1 MLHSKLVVDSAL
13 AGYATASTDT
23 GHTSATPQPTRD
35 GSFALRADGGLND
48 QVIEDFA
55 SRSLIETT
63 KTAKS
68 LIQAFYGQAAEY
80 SYWNGCST
88 GGRQGLMLAQRYP
101 DEYDGILAGAPAINW
116 DRFIPAELWP
126 QVVMQQEFGGP
137 IAECKLTTAT
147 EAAVA
152 HCDSDDGVADGVI
165 DDPRRCSFDV
175 MSLVG
180 QVTPCGEFTTADAQV
195 VKAIWAGPRTSGGEE
210 LWFGLSPGA
219 PVDSLAGTAPFP
231 IAEHH
236 QRYWVE
242 QNPQWDWRTLDYA
255 GFEQNFRDSQKL
267 FHDVIGTDDP
277 NLSPFRQSNGR
288 LLLWHGWND
297 ELIFPKGTIDYYE
310 RVVDAV
316 SDSGPVSEFAR
327 LFMAPGV
334 EHCDQGPGPDT
345 FDMFGELVRWV
356 EDGAAPDRVTAAK
369 LNDGD
374 GQVVRTRP
382 LCPYPEAAVF
392 DGTGD
397 PNSEASFACKRPS

>member
-1 MLHSKLVVDSAL
+1 M
-13 AGYATASTDT
+13 
-23 GHTSATPQPTRD
+23 
-35 GSFALRADGGLND
+35 
-48 QVIEDFA
+48 
-55 SRSLIETT
+55 
-63 KTAKS
+63 
-68 LIQAFYGQAAEY
+68 
-80 SYWNGCST
+80 
-88 GGRQGLMLAQRYP
+88 
-101 DEYDGILAGAPAINW
+101 
-116 DRFIPAELWP
+116 
-126 QVVMQQEFGGP
+126 
-137 IAECKLTTAT
+137 
-147 EAAVA
+147 
-152 HCDSDDGVADGVI
+152 
-165 DDPRRCSFDV
+165 
-175 MSLVG
+175 
-180 QVTPCGEFTTADAQV
+180 
-195 VKAIWAGPRTSGGEE
+195 
-210 LWFGLSPGA
+210 
-219 PVDSLAGTAPFP
+219 
-231 IAEHH
+231 
-236 QRYWVE
+236 
-242 QNPQWDWRTLDYA
+242 
-255 GFEQNFRDSQKL
+255 
-267 FHDVIGTDDP
+267 IGTDDP